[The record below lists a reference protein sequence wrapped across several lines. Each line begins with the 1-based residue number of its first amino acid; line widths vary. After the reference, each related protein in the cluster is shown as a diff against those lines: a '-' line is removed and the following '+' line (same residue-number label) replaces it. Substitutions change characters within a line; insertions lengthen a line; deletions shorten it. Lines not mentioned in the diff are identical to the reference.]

1 MHCYKIIIIMKIQ
14 LQKLGHIWLAS
25 SNTHFHILNNLTHIS
40 THFSP
45 TRISKTPKQHYS
57 NFSTKRTQ
65 KYVIYLIIFV

>member
-40 THFSP
+40 THFF
-45 TRISKTPKQHYS
+45 THTYIKNTKQHYS
-57 NFSTKRTQ
+57 NSSTKRAQ